1 MDKNHIPQLLDEPTR
16 IILWTI
22 DELIIFLTPFLVLFL
37 VFDHVLTG
45 LAVGIILVLGLRK
58 LKGEQGHYFLHS
70 LMYWHLPAMI
80 RFKSTPPSYYR
91 EFLG

>member
-1 MDKNHIPQLLDEPTR
+1 MEKTHIPQYLDEPTR

-22 DELIIFLTPFLVLFL
+22 DELLFFLIPFLILFWGFDQVILGVAIGVAL
-37 VFDHVLTG
+37 VF
-45 LAVGIILVLGLRK
+45 GLRK
-58 LKGEQGHYFLHS
+58 LKGEQGHYFLYS
-70 LMYWHLPAMI
+70 VMYWHLPAMV

>member
-1 MDKNHIPQLLDEPTR
+1 MDKNHIPQYLDEPTR

-22 DELIIFLTPFLVLFL
+22 DELILFL
-37 VFDHVLTG
+37 VPLLILFFGFDQLILGIATG
-45 LAVGIILVLGLRK
+45 IALVFGLRK

-70 LMYWHLPAMI
+70 LMYWYLPAI
-80 RFKSTPPSYYR
+80 VRFKSTPPSYYR